1 MAKSEAERKAYAKQY
16 YQEYTKKGKKKGRK
30 KGSKR
35 KSSSKS
41 LLGLSTSGLSPEG
54 KMQAALIKE
63 DFKKQMN
70 EALSKATTDEEKKQI
85 RLDYSRKALA
95 EIDKLKSD
103 PKNVKTKAVK
113 TPKQKSSSGSSKSSK
128 SSESSKSK
136 SKSTAVKTA
145 KTAKTANAVK
155 TTEEPVVDIE
165 KASLTQITDMVSKL
179 SQSLS
184 KLTEEQKTVVRN
196 QISDIL
202 DILKKRLA
210 GAVNG

>member
-30 KGSKR
+30 KGSK
-35 KSSSKS
+35 KQPSKS
-41 LLGLSTSGLSPEG
+41 LLALSTSGLSPEG

-70 EALSKATTDEEKKQI
+70 DALSKATTDEEKKQI

-95 EIDKLKSD
+95 EIEKLKSD
-103 PKNVKTKAVK
+103 PKNVKTKTVK
-113 TPKQKSSSGSSKSSK
+113 APKQKSSSKSSK
-128 SSESSKSK
+128 SSGKSSGT
-136 SKSTAVKTA
+136 KSTSDKTTTA
-145 KTAKTANAVK
+145 KKS
-155 TTEEPVVDIE
+155 TEEPVVDIE
-165 KASLTQITDMVSKL
+165 KASLTQITDMVNKL

-202 DILKKRLA
+202 EVLRKRLA
-210 GAVNG
+210 GAING